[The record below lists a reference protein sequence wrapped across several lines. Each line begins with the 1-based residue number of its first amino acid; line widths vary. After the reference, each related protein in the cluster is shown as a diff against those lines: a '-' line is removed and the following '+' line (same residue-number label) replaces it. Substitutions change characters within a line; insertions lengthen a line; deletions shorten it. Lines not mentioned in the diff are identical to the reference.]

1 MFSTLIATQ
10 FALQIHPSL
19 LENVRAKFGERMTEI
34 SDIELVSQILHQ
46 DQNGLSILYDRYGK
60 QIYSFAY
67 HTLQNQND
75 AEEVTQD
82 VFLTLWEKSDK
93 WDSAKGSLI
102 SWLMRLTRNK
112 SIDRIR
118 KRQRSP
124 QLVDS
129 DFEETLQYIAIKGD
143 GVGGEMWQNGQII
156 HALLQKLPSEQ
167 SKLIE
172 LAFYKGMTHSELSES
187 LEIPLGTVKTRL
199 RSGLQKL
206 RDMWQIEVE
215 YEQ

>member
-1 MFSTLIATQ
+1 
-10 FALQIHPSL
+10 
-19 LENVRAKFGERMTEI
+19 MTEI

-60 QIYSFAY
+60 QIYGFAY

-75 AEEVTQD
+75 AEEITQD

-129 DFEETLQYIAIKGD
+129 DFEETLQYIPSKGE

-156 HALLQKLPSEQ
+156 HSLLQKLPPEQ

-187 LEIPLGTVKTRL
+187 LGIPLGTVKTRL

-206 RDMWQIEVE
+206 RDMWQIEMR